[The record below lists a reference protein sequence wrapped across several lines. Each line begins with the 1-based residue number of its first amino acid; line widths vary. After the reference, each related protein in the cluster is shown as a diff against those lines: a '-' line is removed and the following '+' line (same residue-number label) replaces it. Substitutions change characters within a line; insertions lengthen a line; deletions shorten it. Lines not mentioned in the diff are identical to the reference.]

1 MGRVSG
7 SAGARRG
14 PAQASQGR
22 MGSILAPWPRQPGDG
37 FHLAQLHL
45 RALSPFTHPT
55 FTELSPPSAPGLLLA
70 FLLSSGF
77 FFFMLF
83 YFVFN
88 NSSTFFLYLKSR
100 IMPVSC
106 VPFRNEIYGNA
117 CHWMNCFSLAS
128 YFLMITNC
136 LPVQET
142 IPSCSPNFLAF
153 NCNQKLEVLDCPH
166 LWNEVPGFL
175 HQGLAI
181 LRVGKRVGNPISL
194 DFKVQIMVHGP
205 NKKGT

>member
-77 FFFMLF
+77 FFFLCCF
-83 YFVFN
+83 
-88 NSSTFFLYLKSR
+88 TLYL
-100 IMPVSC
+100 I
-106 VPFRNEIYGNA
+106 IA
-117 CHWMNCFSLAS
+117 
-128 YFLMITNC
+128 
-136 LPVQET
+136 
-142 IPSCSPNFLAF
+142 
-153 NCNQKLEVLDCPH
+153 PH
-166 LWNEVPGFL
+166 FFF
-175 HQGLAI
+175 I
-181 LRVGKRVGNPISL
+181 
-194 DFKVQIMVHGP
+194 
-205 NKKGT
+205 